1 MFREEDGLYCGVFDS
16 KILRGTQSVSADRV
30 VQMYELELF
39 HTDSGVSHVDGGRH
53 PARRGMLLCAKPGQI
68 RHSEFPVRCSFIRVP
83 PGRDPEVDSL
93 LSALPDCTYLADS
106 SETEELMG
114 LFTRLGACFIG
125 AAQTSLNR
133 VRMNAL
139 LMEIIYR
146 ICRLCARTS
155 ENIGGAP
162 VSRITREACEYINE
176 HDRSVCSLKV
186 LAAAVQVSPNHL
198 HAVFSK
204 DMGMTPFEYALQRR
218 IARAQRLIMAGEM
231 SMMEIALETGF
242 CSQSHFNR
250 VFRQKTGLTPVEY
263 RKKLLE
269 QYGASAK
276 EEREG
281 QRR

>member
-1 MFREEDGLYCGVFDS
+1 LFGGEDGAYCGVFDS
-16 KILRGTQSVSADRV
+16 KILRGAQSVSTDRV
-30 VQMYELELF
+30 VQVYELELF
-39 HTDSGVSHVDGGRH
+39 HTDSGVSYVNGGRH

-83 PGRDPEVDSL
+83 SGREAEIDSL
-93 LSALPDCTYLADS
+93 LSALPDCTYLPDD

-125 AAQTSLNR
+125 AAQTTLNR

-139 LMEIIYR
+139 LLEIIYR
-146 ICRLCARTS
+146 ICRLCAQTS

-176 HDRSVCSLKV
+176 HARGDCSLKV
-186 LAAAVQVSPNHL
+186 IAAAVQVSPNHL
-198 HAVFSK
+198 HAVFSR
-204 DMGMTPFEYALQRR
+204 DLGLTPFEYALQRR

-250 VFRQKTGLTPVEY
+250 VFRQKTGMTPVEY
-263 RKKLLE
+263 RKRLLE
-269 QYGASAK
+269 QYVASS
-276 EEREG
+276 EE
-281 QRR
+281 